1 SGERSTIDADLG
13 RRHPLRILLAEDNPV
28 NRKLALRLLERMG
41 YAADVALNGREALEA
56 VEGGAYDLVLM
67 DVQMPEM
74 DGLEATRQIA
84 AMRDAAAGGEPD
96 GVTRAAHALK
106 GASASVGAAGLSEQ
120 ARVLELDARAGR
132 LDGAATQIEEMAL
145 ELERVAAALR
155 DA

>member
-1 SGERSTIDADLG
+1 MPDAPQAPIDDRTLSELLESTGGDREFLAE
-13 RRHPLRILLAEDNPV
+13 LLATFTD
-28 NRKLALRLLERMG
+28 
-41 YAADVALNGREALEA
+41 D
-56 VEGGAYDLVLM
+56 
-67 DVQMPEM
+67 
-74 DGLEATRQIA
+74 ATRQIE